1 MGGLEMRVGDLEKTI
16 EKMDKKL
23 GVQVEE
29 GIWQK
34 VQEEFG
40 IQYASPLK
48 VRPTE

>member
-1 MGGLEMRVGDLEKTI
+1 LEMRVGDLEKI
-16 EKMDKKL
+16 VEKMDKKL

-34 VQEEFG
+34 VREEFG

-48 VRPTE
+48 AAAE